1 MRQSARTARRSDPT
15 VYSVEEK
22 VGEDILQ
29 RWIVELL
36 RPLLQRWLDQR
47 GGEALV
53 GADQFV
59 YWKQHDPHKR
69 VAPDLYVLPG
79 VSPATHVRSW
89 KTWETGI
96 APSFTLEI
104 VSSDWE
110 KDYSEAPPS
119 HDSAGVGELAIFDP
133 FWEERPRGLR
143 WQVFR
148 RLGKRGLVRVEA
160 TNRDRVRSKALG
172 LWLRAVGDGRSTRIR
187 IATGPR
193 GDDLVPTAEEAER
206 LAKEAERAAKETAL
220 ARVAELEA
228 KLARLTQPRRRGS
241 SRRAR

>member
-1 MRQSARTARRSDPT
+1 MGRRVNTMRLSARPARRSDPT
-15 VYSVEEK
+15 VYPVEEK

-47 GGEALV
+47 RVEALV

-69 VAPDLYVLPG
+69 LAPDLYVLPG
-79 VSPATHVRSW
+79 VSPSTHVRSW

-96 APSFTLEI
+96 TPCFTLEI

-110 KDYSEAPPS
+110 KDYSEAPRS
-119 HDSAGVGELAIFDP
+119 HESAGVGELAMFDP

-143 WQVFR
+143 WQVHR
-148 RLGKRGLVRVEA
+148 RVGKRGLVRVEA

-172 LWLRAVGDGRSTRIR
+172 VWLRAVGDGRSTRIR

-193 GDDLVPTAEEAER
+193 GEELVPTAEEAER
-206 LAKEAERAAKETAL
+206 LAKVAAL

-228 KLARLTQPRRRGS
+228 KLARLTKPRRPRS